1 MALSPD
7 FIAAFGIF
15 IANYKNPSS
24 YLPFWSSTE
33 PPNFSEIELFY
44 QFFTQNPQDFNE
56 GTIIDALNAKALIHA
71 KTDPHLLTCW
81 SDCFI
86 EYNGIKNF
94 YPTMGGVSSHPKEK
108 GLLDTELKRTLSH
121 AVTSQHVIEAQVK
134 HIEELSGK
142 ILTLEEENEALKA
155 QLAAL
160 KSLPQHLKAAQQQLI
175 TLTDLLS
182 TMSTTIDPPAAAAPT
197 HNTGDEPVSKP
208 QITPPPPPKIKPSP
222 VKPISTS
229 TQSTTASTSVVQKP
243 KPLSSTPNNF
253 YQQLQQAVTERQ
265 QKGAPV
271 PPPRKQTPTGPSEIM
286 ALYKALDE
294 RKRATQGT
302 PEESSGASHEFN

>member
-24 YLPFWSSTE
+24 YLPFWSSVE

-44 QFFTQNPQDFNE
+44 QFFTQNPQDFTE

-81 SDCFI
+81 SACFI

-94 YPTMGGVSSHPKEK
+94 YPTMGGMPSHPTEK

-134 HIEELSGK
+134 RIEELSGK
-142 ILTLEEENEALKA
+142 ILTLEEEIEALKA

-160 KSLPQHLKAAQQQLI
+160 NSLPQHIKAAQQQLV
-175 TLTDLLS
+175 TLTGLLS
-182 TMSTTIDPPAAAAPT
+182 TMSTTINPPAAPS
-197 HNTGDEPVSKP
+197 HNMGDEPMSKP
-208 QITPPPPPKIKPSP
+208 QITPPPPPKIKPTP

-229 TQSTTASTSVVQKP
+229 TQGTTASTSDVQKP

-253 YQQLQQAVTERQ
+253 YQQLQKAVTDRQ
-265 QKGAPV
+265 QKGTPV
-271 PPPRKQTPTGPSEIM
+271 PPPRNQTPVGPSEIM
-286 ALYKALDE
+286 ALYKALDA
-294 RKRATQGT
+294 RKRANQDS
-302 PEESSGASHEFN
+302 PEESSVAHEFN